1 MLSGSKDAVGKREL
15 SDEEEELERDGK
27 GRGGKGET
35 EGQHGD
41 KDGKGKGKDGKGKDG
56 KADSEGKDGKGKG
69 DRPEE
74 KNDDKRSGGQGNRD
88 ANRDAEGKRER
99 PERNGEGNHGNKGET
114 EGKHGGKRGR
124 GNHTRPEHSDEGKNG
139 TKRGKQGHGNHTR
152 PEHSGE
158 GKNGTKR
165 GKRGHGNHT
174 RPEYSGDGKNGTKRG
189 KRGHGNHTR
198 PEHFGDGKNDTK
210 RGKRGHCNHSRPEHS
225 GDGKNGTKRG
235 KRGPGNHTRPE
246 HSGEGKNGTKRD
258 AEDAPRQPEE
268 NREGM
273 FDRGPGQDEGERVE
287 LQENTGK
294 SDSSRENPRPNSP
307 GQSAD
312 LGNEDNL
319 RLTSLNNF
327 ISKSWNIGGT
337 LDVSIGSSMEPAQ
350 VLQMFDQNRTLLE
363 DAIARSHG
371 YIKVVI
377 LGVDT
382 SRRLRSATV
391 TRIRVRFQAE
401 SIIPPPERVV
411 PTQSDLSQ
419 TLQQS
424 FAKAGLDFQVQSA
437 AVVITSSEFSEPD
450 RSEQNDVLELDV
462 LFIAGG
468 LIMLC
473 SCVAMLCLC
482 KRQHSRANNVPKHEV
497 SANVIHIAPV
507 VIAKSYDL
515 SEKDDKDLDLASV
528 STGTPSSSKSDLS
541 LF

>member
-41 KDGKGKGKDGKGKDG
+41 KDGKGKR
-56 KADSEGKDGKGKG
+56 

-74 KNDDKRSGGQGNRD
+74 KNDDKRSGGQRNRD

-99 PERNGEGNHGNKGET
+99 PERNGEGNHGNKSET

-124 GNHTRPEHSDEGKNG
+124 GNHTW
-139 TKRGKQGHGNHTR
+139 
-152 PEHSGE
+152 
-158 GKNGTKR
+158 
-165 GKRGHGNHT
+165 
-174 RPEYSGDGKNGTKRG
+174 
-189 KRGHGNHTR
+189 
-198 PEHFGDGKNDTK
+198 
-210 RGKRGHCNHSRPEHS
+210 
-225 GDGKNGTKRG
+225 
-235 KRGPGNHTRPE
+235 PE

-258 AEDAPRQPEE
+258 AEDAHRQPEE

-273 FDRGPGQDEGERVE
+273 FDRGPGHDEGERVE

-294 SDSSRENPRPNSP
+294 SDSSREDPRPNSP

-312 LGNEDNL
+312 LGDEDNL

-377 LGVDT
+377 LGVDN

-401 SIIPPPERVV
+401 STIPPPERVV

-450 RSEQNDVLELDV
+450 RSEQNDVVELDV

-507 VIAKSYDL
+507 VIAKSYDV
-515 SEKDDKDLDLASV
+515 SDKDDKDLDLASV